1 MTNMTFFFVA
11 VGVTTVTSWLFKLIE
26 VIER

>member
-1 MTNMTFFFVA
+1 MDNLTLFFVV
-11 VGVTTVTSWLFKLIE
+11 VGITTVVSWLFKLVE

>member
-1 MTNMTFFFVA
+1 MDNLTLFFVV
-11 VGVTTVTSWLFKLIE
+11 VGVTTVVSWFFKLIE

>member
-1 MTNMTFFFVA
+1 MDNLTLFFVV
-11 VGVTTVTSWLFKLIE
+11 VGITTVASWLFKLIE

>member
-1 MTNMTFFFVA
+1 MDNTTLFFVV
-11 VGVTTVTSWLFKLIE
+11 VGVTTVTNWLFKLIE

>member
-1 MTNMTFFFVA
+1 MDNLTLFFVV
-11 VGVTTVTSWLFKLIE
+11 VGITTVTSWLFKLIE

>member
-1 MTNMTFFFVA
+1 MDNLTLFFVV
-11 VGVTTVTSWLFKLIE
+11 VGITTVVSWLFKLIE